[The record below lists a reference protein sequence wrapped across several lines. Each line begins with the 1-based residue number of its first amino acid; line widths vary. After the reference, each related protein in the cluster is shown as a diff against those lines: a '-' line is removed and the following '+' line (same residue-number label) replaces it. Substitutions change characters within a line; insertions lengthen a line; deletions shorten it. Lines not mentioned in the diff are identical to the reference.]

1 MARDF
6 AKSARDRLLL
16 QTQKVHGNYQQIL
29 IRYFH
34 ERLIYRLAQSRYKSS
49 FYLKGGSLLFALDPI
64 IARPTLDVDFLG
76 INFPSKPE
84 LLHSMFAEI
93 CSQGCL
99 EDGIDFDINSI
110 HVENIMKD
118 KQYLGLRVQILAHLD
133 SIRQRVSIDVGF
145 GDSVVKV
152 KEMEYPSLLDDL
164 PKGNIFGYSIES
176 IIAEKFHAMVSRDE
190 NNSRMKDFFDVYQFF
205 TNHEIDKTILEKA
218 IKATFQARKTTFNPS
233 VKLFTQ
239 EFVHDE
245 LRQTLWKNFL
255 RKIKYTKSL
264 NFEDVMS
271 LIQNQMEQYWT
282 KEFFESPV
290 FSK

>member
-76 INFPSKPE
+76 INFPSKLE

-93 CSQGCL
+93 CSQACP
-99 EDGIDFDINSI
+99 EDGIVFDISSI

-118 KQYLGLRVQILAHLD
+118 KQYLGLRIQILAHLD

-145 GDSVVKV
+145 GDSVVEV

-164 PKGNIFGYSIES
+164 PKANIFAYSIES

-190 NNSRMKDFFDVYQFF
+190 NNSRMKDFFDIYQFF

-255 RKIKYTKSL
+255 RKIKYTKPL
-264 NFEDVMS
+264 KFEDVMG
-271 LIQNQMEQYWT
+271 LIQKQLGTYWT
-282 KEFFESPV
+282 KEFFENPIL
-290 FSK
+290 SK

>member
-1 MARDF
+1 
-6 AKSARDRLLL
+6 
-16 QTQKVHGNYQQIL
+16 
-29 IRYFH
+29 
-34 ERLIYRLAQSRYKSS
+34 
-49 FYLKGGSLLFALDPI
+49 
-64 IARPTLDVDFLG
+64 
-76 INFPSKPE
+76 
-84 LLHSMFAEI
+84 MFAEI

-145 GDSVVKV
+145 GDSVVEV

-164 PKGNIFGYSIES
+164 PKANVFAYSIES

-205 TNHEIDKTILEKA
+205 TNHEIDKTILEQA

-255 RKIKYTKSL
+255 RKIKYTKPLS
-264 NFEDVMS
+264 FEDVMN
-271 LIQNQMEQYWT
+271 LIQNQMGMYWT
-282 KEFFESPV
+282 KEFLG
-290 FSK
+290 

>member
-93 CSQGCL
+93 CSQGCP
-99 EDGIDFDINSI
+99 EDGIVFDIGSI

-133 SIRQRVSIDVGF
+133 SIHQRVSIDVGF
-145 GDSVVKV
+145 GDSVVEV

-164 PKGNIFGYSIES
+164 PKANVFAYSIES

-190 NNSRMKDFFDVYQFF
+190 NNSHMKDFFDVYQFF
-205 TNHEIDKTILEKA
+205 TNHEIDKTILEQA
-218 IKATFQARKTTFNPS
+218 IKATFQARKTTFNS
-233 VKLFTQ
+233 NVKLFSQ

-264 NFEDVMS
+264 SFEDVMN
-271 LIQNQMEQYWT
+271 LIQNQMGMYWT
-282 KEFFESPV
+282 KEFLG
-290 FSK
+290 

>member
-16 QTQKVHGNYQQIL
+16 QTQKVHGNYQQVL

-34 ERLIYRLAQSRYKSS
+34 ERLIYRLAQSRFKSS
-49 FYLKGGSLLFALDPI
+49 FYLKGGSLLFALDPV

-93 CSQGCL
+93 CSQACP
-99 EDGIDFDINSI
+99 EDGIVFDISSI

-145 GDSVVKV
+145 GDSVVEV

-164 PKGNIFGYSIES
+164 PKANIFAYSIES

-190 NNSRMKDFFDVYQFF
+190 NNSRLKDFFDVYQFF

-255 RKIKYTKSL
+255 RKIKYTKPL
-264 NFEDVMS
+264 KFEDVMS
-271 LIQNQMEQYWT
+271 LIQKQLGTYWT
-282 KEFFESPV
+282 KEFFENPIL
-290 FSK
+290 SK

>member
-93 CSQGCL
+93 CSQGCP
-99 EDGIDFDINSI
+99 EDGIVFDIGSI

-133 SIRQRVSIDVGF
+133 SIHQRVSIDVGF
-145 GDSVVKV
+145 GDSVVEV

-164 PKGNIFGYSIES
+164 PKANVFAYSIES

-205 TNHEIDKTILEKA
+205 TNHEIDKTILEQA
-218 IKATFQARKTTFNPS
+218 IKATFQARKTTFNFN
-233 VKLFTQ
+233 VKLFSQ

-264 NFEDVMS
+264 SFEDVMN
-271 LIQNQMEQYWT
+271 LIQNQMGMYWT
-282 KEFFESPV
+282 KEFLG
-290 FSK
+290 